1 MNRRDFFMQG
11 ATVISTKLLDQP
23 ALNDLKLTVNA
34 LKAQSMQLSLD
45 VTDIRG
51 SIKENMINVNQQ
63 IKELKSQQRGLIA
76 AIVTLAILG

>member
-1 MNRRDFFMQG
+1 MQG

-23 ALNDLKLTVNA
+23 ALNDLKLTINA

>member
-1 MNRRDFFMQG
+1 MQG

-23 ALNDLKLTVNA
+23 ALNDLKSTVNA

-76 AIVTLAILG
+76 AVVTLAILG

>member
-1 MNRRDFFMQG
+1 MQG

-45 VTDIRG
+45 VTDIRV

>member
-23 ALNDLKLTVNA
+23 ALNDLKLTINA

-63 IKELKSQQRGLIA
+63 IKELKSRQRGLIA
-76 AIVTLAILG
+76 AVVTLAILG

>member
-45 VTDIRG
+45 VTDIRV

>member
-1 MNRRDFFMQG
+1 MQG

>member
-1 MNRRDFFMQG
+1 MQG

-23 ALNDLKLTVNA
+23 ALNDLKSTVNA

-63 IKELKSQQRGLIA
+63 IKELKSRQRGLIA